1 MKKQH
6 YFYLTIALLFSSIIS
21 AQVSLGTTSPDSS
34 SLLDLNST
42 SKGLLI
48 PRMTGDQR
56 NLIQSP
62 AKGLMI
68 FNTDTNNLEINRGTP
83 VIRTWTVISN
93 GAPTS
98 LHNSVFET
106 DSITT
111 VSPTDILATGMTLT
125 PVEGTYSVSFSSQF
139 NNSNNTVINTTS
151 PFVGTAQSVL
161 DLQAAYEEL
170 MAIPVTN
177 TTHVPAMGTGETILP
192 GVYSFIAAASIAGTL
207 TLDAQGDPDALFIF
221 KVGGAFAVGAAS
233 TIVLVNGAEAR
244 NVFWFSEGAPNIGAA
259 CIIKG
264 TLIAHAGAG
273 SVGAGS
279 DLEGRMFSIAGAL
292 TFGPSIAKVPLGI
305 SPINLRSLSSFALFT
320 SSGAVSNTADSTI
333 TGNIGTNLGVVSGLE
348 ISIVTGSVYTSSSL
362 VVPSIP
368 VNTTTFT
375 ENINKVNASFSIYQ
389 NNILIPSSLKT
400 LVSTANASNISLQA
414 IATVDG
420 TQPIEVRWKTG
431 SDKITMGNRILTVI
445 KVQ

>member
-1 MKKQH
+1 MKNQH

-244 NVFWFSEGAPNIGAA
+244 NVFWVSEGAPNIGAA

>member
-1 MKKQH
+1 
-6 YFYLTIALLFSSIIS
+6 
-21 AQVSLGTTSPDSS
+21 
-34 SLLDLNST
+34 
-42 SKGLLI
+42 
-48 PRMTGDQR
+48 
-56 NLIQSP
+56 
-62 AKGLMI
+62 
-68 FNTDTNNLEINRGTP
+68 
-83 VIRTWTVISN
+83 
-93 GAPTS
+93 
-98 LHNSVFET
+98 
-106 DSITT
+106 
-111 VSPTDILATGMTLT
+111 MTLT

-139 NNSNNTVINTTS
+139 NNSNNTVITTAS
-151 PFVGTAQSVL
+151 SFTGTAQSVL

-170 MAIPVTN
+170 MAIPATN
-177 TTHVPAMGTGETILP
+177 STHVPAMGTGETILP

-207 TLDAQGDPDALFIF
+207 TLDAQGDPNAVFIF
-221 KVGGAFAVGAAS
+221 KIGGAFAVGAAS
-233 TIVLVNGAEAR
+233 TIVLANGAEAR
-244 NVFWFSEGAPNIGAA
+244 NVFWVSEGAPSIGAA

-264 TLIAHAGAG
+264 TMIAHAGAG
-273 SVGAGS
+273 AIGAGS

-292 TFGPSIAKVPLGI
+292 TFGPSIAKVPIGI

-333 TGNIGTNLGVVSGLE
+333 TGNIGTNLGVVTGLE

-362 VVPSIP
+362 VVPTIP
-368 VNTTTFT
+368 ITTTTFT
-375 ENINKVNASFSIYQ
+375 ENNNKVNASFGIYQ

-400 LVSTANASNISLQA
+400 LISTANASNVSLQA